1 MKLYKLFIGLPLLLL
16 GCDDPTAVAQNQDIE
31 VSKEDLM
38 KRTDAVR
45 KAELRQIKK
54 YIERNQWNMQETGSG
69 LFYQILEQHGTTD
82 FKVKE
87 GMEVFVSYDIQ
98 LLTGDTVYTSKGKG
112 MVPFRVGMSHV
123 ESGIQEGVQL
133 MSVGDKARFVIP
145 SFLAH
150 GFTGDQLKIPGDMPI
165 VVTLQVL
172 RVQ

>member
-1 MKLYKLFIGLPLLLL
+1 MRLYKVIIALTLVL
-16 GCDDPTAVAQNQDIE
+16 CACEETPTANTVENVQ
-31 VSKEDLM
+31 VSKEDIM

-54 YIERNQWNMQETGSG
+54 YIERNQWSMEETGSG
-69 LFYQILEQHGTTD
+69 LFYQILEQHGTAD

-112 MVPFRVGMSHV
+112 LVPFRVGMSHV